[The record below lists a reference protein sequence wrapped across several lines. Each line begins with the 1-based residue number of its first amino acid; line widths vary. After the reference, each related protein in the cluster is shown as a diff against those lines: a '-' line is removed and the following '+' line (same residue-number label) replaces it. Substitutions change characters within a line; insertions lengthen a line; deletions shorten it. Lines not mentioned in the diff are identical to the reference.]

1 MIKKDKETDL
11 FKRTKE
17 EFSRRKILGTVCNT
31 EEDGEEIS
39 NLKNNLKHTISSL
52 DKRTVS

>member
-1 MIKKDKETDL
+1 MIKKGKEVDH

-17 EFSRRKILGTVCNT
+17 EFARRKKLGTVCNT
-31 EEDGEEIS
+31 EEDGEEIG
-39 NLKNNLKHTISSL
+39 NLKHTISSL

>member
-1 MIKKDKETDL
+1 MIKKGKEVDH

-17 EFSRRKILGTVCNT
+17 EFARRKKLGTVCNT
-31 EEDGEEIS
+31 EEDGEEIG
-39 NLKNNLKHTISSL
+39 NLKSNLKHTISSL

>member
-1 MIKKDKETDL
+1 MIKKGKETDL

-17 EFSRRKILGTVCNT
+17 EFARRKILGTVCNT